1 MPDTFNPDYSWLK
14 TWKENASPPTIFYS
28 TTSDLV
34 PSIRKEGLV
43 PFSEQEGFFME
54 CIREVLVLAR
64 KLDNRRT
71 IEFAEIQLMEHGER
85 PSPLRLTFSHRHAL
99 GEIER
104 KSRRLKALQWLYE
117 VFLEQ
122 LDKCASG
129 EPAAAEVD
137 ELRKKYGEL
146 KGIRS
151 TTQGAIIHVATDLQK
166 FDSLPSLV
174 EDKKSLRRAIKG
186 KGPLCEVY
194 GPQDR
199 KWKKLPREEVE
210 ACIEAMVR
218 GREGVAGLEGLG
230 CEITTSEVIPPPDI
244 VKVEFVQL

>member
-1 MPDTFNPDYSWLK
+1 
-14 TWKENASPPTIFYS
+14 
-28 TTSDLV
+28 
-34 PSIRKEGLV
+34 
-43 PFSEQEGFFME
+43 
-54 CIREVLVLAR
+54 
-64 KLDNRRT
+64 
-71 IEFAEIQLMEHGER
+71 
-85 PSPLRLTFSHRHAL
+85 
-99 GEIER
+99 
-104 KSRRLKALQWLYE
+104 
-117 VFLEQ
+117 
-122 LDKCASG
+122 
-129 EPAAAEVD
+129 
-137 ELRKKYGEL
+137 L

-210 ACIEAMVR
+210 ACVEAMVR
-218 GREGVAGLEGLG
+218 GREGVVGLEGLG
-230 CEITTSEVIPPPDI
+230 CEITTSEAIPPPDI